1 MSLWL
6 LGKLSLRSQS
16 AMPRSMRPGRI
27 LTANLQ
33 HDWST
38 QALMPK
44 FNTQEAVHTVLSVV
58 ERAIQ
63 CM

>member
-6 LGKLSLRSQS
+6 LSKLSLCSQS
-16 AMPRSMRPGRI
+16 AMPRSMRPGRN
-27 LTANLQ
+27 LTTNLQ

-38 QALMPK
+38 QTLMPK
-44 FNTQEAVHTVLSVV
+44 FNTQKAVHMVVSVV
-58 ERAIQ
+58 VRAIQ